1 MSSNDGTSR
10 VVVGVDGSPASQA
23 ALRWALR
30 YARRTGT
37 TVHAVG
43 VYDLPGAEGWSA
55 PAVDVLFDEEQ
66 ARRSLSEELGAVL
79 TLDDD
84 DVPLVHHVV
93 RGNPAEVLIGE
104 SDGAELLVVGSR
116 GRGGFASLLLG
127 SVSQQCAAHASCP
140 VVIVRPETADGT
152 PPAGDTP

>member
-1 MSSNDGTSR
+1 MSTDDGTSR
-10 VVVGVDGSPASQA
+10 VVVGVDGSPASHA

-30 YARRTGT
+30 HARRTGA

-43 VYDLPGAEGWSA
+43 AYDLPGAGGWSA

-66 ARRSLSEELGAVL
+66 ARRSLSEELAAVL
-79 TLDDD
+79 APDD
-84 DVPLVHHVV
+84 DVPLVQHVV
-93 RGNPAEVLIGE
+93 RGNPAQVLIDE